1 MALKVDS
8 VRLAVEV
15 FMTLCCGWMVL
26 VSVRMMT
33 EVVFMDTVSSYR
45 FIPV

>member
-15 FMTLCCGWMVL
+15 FMTLCCGWPGFVL
-26 VSVRMMT
+26 GWMMT
-33 EVVFMDTVSSYR
+33 EVVFMDTVSSYP
-45 FIPV
+45 FIRV